1 VTDTTDALA
10 RYDGRGAG
18 VPSELVLLV
27 GGLASGVAAKVADES
42 GVSWLADL
50 GTYPAVWVLVLA
62 VVATLAP
69 TIPRAALR
77 ASAFFVGMSVGYY
90 AWASLVL
97 DFGWSAQAYLWL
109 GVALTVVP
117 VAAAAVQ
124 WATRRRGVLPGAV
137 MAGIAGLALGSGAVR
152 QVWLFAIGLFP
163 GHTLRPVQAAFDL
176 LMMVV
181 VVGVLPRHSATRWWG
196 AVLVIPLA
204 VVAGRLV
211 DVFHGLL

>member
-1 VTDTTDALA
+1 MTDTADAFA
-10 RYDGRGAG
+10 RDDPWGSG
-18 VPSELVLLV
+18 VPSELALLV

-69 TIPRAALR
+69 TIPRAALG

-90 AWASLVL
+90 AWASFVL
-97 DFGWSAQAYLWL
+97 DVGWSAQAYLWL

-117 VAAAAVQ
+117 VAAAAAQ

-137 MAGIAGLALGSGAVR
+137 MAGISVARRRDARRAVR
-152 QVWLFAIGLFP
+152 
-163 GHTLRPVQAAFDL
+163 
-176 LMMVV
+176 
-181 VVGVLPRHSATRWWG
+181 
-196 AVLVIPLA
+196 
-204 VVAGRLV
+204 
-211 DVFHGLL
+211 